1 MSYVVIAIR
10 PWQARAGP
18 LLAQMPWSAGTGSL
32 TAASPAHKPWVS
44 TSQLSHPAPE
54 VGRTVACSH
63 LRSIPDVRLV
73 RKPTKYS
80 TVAADQRFMW
90 HFRELQR
97 SHLSASRFWHET
109 TPGGIA
115 EADQQHLDTRAG
127 RCSTTLHTTKAA
139 RCNCGDTAH
148 LSVITTLK
156 PKASENALSDDS
168 LVQGSQFTE
177 DGLTT
182 DFPHRT
188 LVYSAFYSFVSP
200 GCSLR
205 LSVISTTSYHFK
217 EMFQ

>member
-1 MSYVVIAIR
+1 M
-10 PWQARAGP
+10 AGSSRS
-18 LLAQMPWSAGTGSL
+18 LAGTDALVSRDWL
-32 TAASPAHKPWVS
+32 THCSPPAHKPWVS
-44 TSQLSHPAPE
+44 ISQLSHPAPE

-80 TVAADQRFMW
+80 TVAADQRFTW

-109 TPGGIA
+109 TPGDIA

-156 PKASENALSDDS
+156 P
-168 LVQGSQFTE
+168 QGI
-177 DGLTT
+177 
-182 DFPHRT
+182 RK
-188 LVYSAFYSFVSP
+188 
-200 GCSLR
+200 CSLR
-205 LSVISTTSYHFK
+205 
-217 EMFQ
+217 